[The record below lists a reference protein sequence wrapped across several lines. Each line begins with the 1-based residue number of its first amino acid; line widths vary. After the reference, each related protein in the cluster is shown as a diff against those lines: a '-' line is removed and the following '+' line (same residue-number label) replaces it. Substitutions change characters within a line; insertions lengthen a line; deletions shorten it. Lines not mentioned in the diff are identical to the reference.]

1 MSDKIDDVY
10 IVLPIYNEDEV
21 LEDVINELRFYFK
34 NIIAINDG
42 STDNSRKIIEK
53 YNDIILIDHP
63 INAGQGLAIS
73 TGIKYVQLYS
83 KAKAI
88 VTFDADGQHSS
99 KDARDFAIE
108 ILKCEEEVIFGSR
121 FIDRDSNVPFIKK
134 IALNLI
140 AKISNFI
147 LGMTL
152 TDAHN
157 GMKALKT
164 SCLNKINF
172 EISGFGFESEL
183 VSIIAKNKIKYKELK
198 THTLYTAY
206 SIKKGQ
212 KLLNGLRIIEDLLM
226 R

>member
-1 MSDKIDDVY
+1 MSDKIEDVY
-10 IVLPIYNEDEV
+10 IILPIYNEDEV
-21 LEDVINELRFYFK
+21 LDNVLSELRFFFK

-53 YNDIILIDHP
+53 YNDIVLIDHP

-88 VTFDADGQHSS
+88 ITFDADGQHSS

-121 FIDRDSNVPFIKK
+121 FIDKVNNVPLIKK
-134 IALNLI
+134 IVLNLI

-147 LGMTL
+147 LGMKL